1 MKPNY
6 WTLLALGF
14 AALLYG
20 APSALAA
27 AVAPSL
33 GAAGSFTVLATNSTP
48 TSGSVTCTNST
59 INGDVGTTGASITNT
74 GCTINGAIVAPVASQ
89 VVTDFNT
96 AYSNLPSQNSPCDAV
111 LSSTPATATLAPGV
125 YCFTAGATMTSVIF
139 TLSGPS
145 DGIWVFR
152 IGTGGTGALTGTSFQ
167 VIMDGGQA
175 CNVYWW
181 TAEAAAMTDS
191 DFKGTILAGSSI
203 SLTRGT
209 FVGRAL
215 ATKNVTVTGDGSTTI
230 GGCVVPTPTS
240 TPTNTPTGTLT
251 PPTNTPTVTGTP
263 PTLTPT
269 LTPTS
274 GPSPTPTFTATFGP
288 SPTPTLPSPVI
299 PTLSVWAMIAFGGLL
314 AMVAFAVIR
323 RAI

>member
-1 MKPNY
+1 MKQNY
-6 WTLLALGF
+6 WTLLPCVGF
-14 AALLYG
+14 VALLYG
-20 APSALAA
+20 PSPALAA

-33 GAAGSFTVLATNSTP
+33 GAAGSFTVLGTNSIP
-48 TSGSVTCTNST
+48 TSGTVTCTNAT

-74 GCTINGAIVAPVASQ
+74 GCTINGAIVAPVAGQ

-96 AYSNLPSQNSPCDAV
+96 AYSNLPIQNSPCDFV

-125 YCFTAGATMTSVIF
+125 YCFTAGATMTSKIF

-145 DGIWVFR
+145 NGIWVFR

-181 TAEAAAMTDS
+181 TAQAATMTDS
-191 DFKGTILAGSSI
+191 DFKGTILAGTSI

-215 ATKNVTVTGDGSTTI
+215 ATKDVTVTGDGTTTI
-230 GGCVVPTPTS
+230 GGCVVPSPTPTPTS
-240 TPTNTPTGTLT
+240 TPTPTAVV
-251 PPTNTPTVTGTP
+251 PTI
-263 PTLTPT
+263 
-269 LTPTS
+269 S
-274 GPSPTPTFTATFGP
+274 G
-288 SPTPTLPSPVI
+288 
-299 PTLSVWAMIAFGGLL
+299 WAMIAFGGLL